1 MRNRRGGIIVQQVAA
16 PPAPKEPVVRTAR
29 RPVRSR
35 SRATSCLLAAGALV
49 GAVVLTACSEGDDGG
64 GSADGGRIAGLLAPV
79 PNTDVNERE
88 LVVIDWEAAA
98 ASSGV
103 TVPDA
108 DAGDDAQLSY
118 LVDLMRTTGALAPG
132 AAGGTKANTVQGRLG
147 FVPSQVTATVD
158 AGIAPDRLSMATVT
172 VGADTVLDAAS
183 SGIEGAQRSSIG
195 GLDAVSWLDDNEI
208 DPSLDTPF
216 ELQGQAGRVL
226 ALDDDLIAATSN
238 DGTAGQ
244 VAGTA
249 SGEASSILERPG
261 IADAAE
267 VLDRHEVFA
276 AYLSTDPT
284 SGGRPRTQ
292 SEVDAAPS
300 LLGSYTAYG
309 LGNAWDDGE
318 IRLVVA
324 IAHGDEEDAEE
335 NLGRLRTLVAEGS
348 ASSTRPWSEVLLD
361 AEISREGT
369 TVVGRFRAEPGIW
382 LQARQ
387 LLWVDAAG

>member
-1 MRNRRGGIIVQQVAA
+1 M
-16 PPAPKEPVVRTAR
+16 RTAR

-35 SRATSCLLAAGALV
+35 PRTTSCLLAAAALA

-64 GSADGGRIAGLLAPV
+64 GSADGGRIASLLAPV
-79 PNTDVNERE
+79 PNTDVTERE

-132 AAGGTKANTVQGRLG
+132 ATGGSRSNAVQGRLG
-147 FVPSQVTATVD
+147 FIPSQVTATVD

-172 VGADTVLDAAS
+172 VGADTVLDAAAT
-183 SGIEGAQRSSIG
+183 GIEGAQRSSIG

-208 DPSLDTPF
+208 DPSVDTPF
-216 ELQGQAGRVL
+216 ELHGQAGRVL
-226 ALDDDLIAATSN
+226 ALDDDLIAVTSN
-238 DGTAGQ
+238 DGTAGQVAGTAGQ

-292 SEVDAAPS
+292 SEIDAAPS

-382 LQARQ
+382 TQARQ